1 MIKPLFYILFL
12 AAPKNRP
19 VTANRKTIHESSS
32 SYSTTSSIEL
42 ANAMAEENRKL
53 EEFRGKQRV
62 HFLSF
67 ETQYLCIYFFY
78 LTFCSNFVS
87 SAKFEQFII
96 LTTIKK
102 HKIIITEVD

>member
-1 MIKPLFYILFL
+1 
-12 AAPKNRP
+12 
-19 VTANRKTIHESSS
+19 
-32 SYSTTSSIEL
+32 
-42 ANAMAEENRKL
+42 MAEENRKL

-67 ETQYLCIYFFY
+67 ETQYLCVYFFY
-78 LTFCSNFVS
+78 LTFCNNFVS